1 MTAADAHTVVAHT
14 HTQRHVRSSLRAAA
28 RPVCRWPVP
37 ARCRQV
43 QWHTPLLWGLVCSD
57 CYMSCIRLCDQN
69 RGARRIEGL
78 SLFVLSA
85 SRCCVCARAVRGEG
99 KRSRERDKH
108 TRGAVRRTADWV
120 RPGPPVRVCVR
131 TVTHTHTHTCTPH
144 TISAP
149 RAHATAP
156 ARVPAHAWQ
165 IRGQRPVS
173 RREMTRI

>member
-108 TRGAVRRTADWV
+108 TRGAVPRTGS
-120 RPGPPVRVCVR
+120 GPARQFVCVSGL
-131 TVTHTHTHTCTPH
+131 THTHTHTHMH
-144 TISAP
+144 TAHDLSAARTRD
-149 RAHATAP
+149 RARARTR
-156 ARVPAHAWQ
+156 ARVANTWPA
-165 IRGQRPVS
+165 PCVP
-173 RREMTRI
+173 T